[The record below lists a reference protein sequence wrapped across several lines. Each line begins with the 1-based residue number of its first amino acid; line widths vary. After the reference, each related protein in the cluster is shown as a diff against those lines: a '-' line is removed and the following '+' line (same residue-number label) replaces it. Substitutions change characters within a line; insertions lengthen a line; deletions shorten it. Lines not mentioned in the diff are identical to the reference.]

1 MKKID
6 DAVIKETEYIAVI
19 TGILSLLMQA
29 VFLVIGKWDYTVLTG
44 NLLSGFFAVLNFF
57 LMGIGIQKA
66 LGKEEKEAKS
76 TLRLSRTYRM
86 IMLLLVISLGVSLPF
101 FHIWAVIIPVF
112 FPRIAIFLYPVLRK
126 NDIEKEADGK

>member
-1 MKKID
+1 MKNID
-6 DAVIKETEYIAVI
+6 AAVIKETEYIAVI

-29 VFLVIGKWDYTVLTG
+29 VFLIIGKWNYTVLTG

-76 TLRLSRTYRM
+76 TLKLSRTYRM

-101 FHIWAVIIPVF
+101 FHIWAVIIPMF
-112 FPRIAIFLYPVLRK
+112 FPRIAIFLRK